1 MRGISRMK
9 RTLSMRAEPPKRGP
23 LTGLRNTFI
32 AGLAVIAPG
41 VLTIWLVWNVITWID
56 GLVLP
61 LVPERFHTQ
70 SLFGWDVPGV
80 GVAVFVI
87 FTLIMG
93 YFTRGFIGRTLVLW
107 GERIVETMPIVRT
120 IYNAVKQ
127 IADTILARTAPTFDR
142 ACLVQY
148 PRPGIW
154 ALAFISTTTRGEV
167 GDRLA
172 EHGDMI
178 SVFLP
183 TTPNPTSGFLL
194 FVPRADVIELDMGIE
209 DTAKL
214 IISAGLV
221 YPETRKAKLTAP
233 DALQDGPSAK

>member
-1 MRGISRMK
+1 MSTDPKQRGFLAS
-9 RTLSMRAEPPKRGP
+9 
-23 LTGLRNTFI
+23 LRNTFI

-41 VLTIWLVWNVITWID
+41 ILTVWLVWNVITWID

-61 LVPERFHTQ
+61 LIPARFHPQ
-70 SLFGWDVPGV
+70 VLIGWDVPGV

-93 YFTRGFIGRTLVLW
+93 YFTRGFIGRTLVGW

-127 IADTILARTAPTFDR
+127 IADTILARSAPTFDR

-154 ALAFISTTTRGEV
+154 AVAFISTTTRGEI
-167 GDRLA
+167 GDRLG
-172 EHGDMI
+172 ERGEMI

-209 DTAKL
+209 DAAKL

-221 YPETRKAKLTAP
+221 YPESRKLKSAVSDGGAKTLP
-233 DALQDGPSAK
+233 LQE

>member
-1 MRGISRMK
+1 MIH
-9 RTLSMRAEPPKRGP
+9 TPPKRG
-23 LTGLRNTFI
+23 LLAALRNTFI

-41 VLTIWLVWNVITWID
+41 ILTVWLVWNVITWID

-61 LVPERFHTQ
+61 LVPDAFHPQ
-70 SLFGWDVPGV
+70 NVIGWDLPGV
-80 GVAVFVI
+80 GVAVFLI

-93 YFTRGFIGRTLVLW
+93 YFTRGFIGRTLVQW
-107 GERIVETMPIVRT
+107 SERIVETMPIVRT

-127 IADTILARTAPTFDR
+127 IADTILAQSTPTFDK

-148 PRPGIW
+148 PRKGMW
-154 ALAFISTTTRGEV
+154 ALAFISTTARGEV
-167 GDRLA
+167 GDKLA
-172 EHGDMI
+172 HEGDII

-194 FVPRADVIELDMGIE
+194 FVARADVIELDMGIE

-221 YPETRKAKLTAP
+221 YPETQKPKLVTGTNTNVDDVKRA
-233 DALQDGPSAK
+233 